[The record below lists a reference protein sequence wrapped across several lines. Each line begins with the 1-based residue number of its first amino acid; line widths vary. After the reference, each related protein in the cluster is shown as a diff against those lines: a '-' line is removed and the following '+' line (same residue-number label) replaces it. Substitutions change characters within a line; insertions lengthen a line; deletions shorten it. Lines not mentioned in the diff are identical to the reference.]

1 MLSRVADNLYWM
13 SRYLE
18 RAEHTAR
25 LLDVS
30 LYHLLGQKSEYAML
44 RWKRLRDSL
53 RISFSDE
60 EEEAADNDYSVTR
73 SLTFDTA
80 NAYSIISCISAA
92 RDNARQIRE
101 KISAEMW
108 EQLNRLFLSIKSTS
122 MANIWF
128 SGMHEFLIS
137 VNEGV
142 QLFQGLTDS
151 TMSHNEGWQ
160 FIQVGRYIERTWVT
174 AALIDVHFLSS
185 SLSPIGPAEEILGIA
200 QLDYLQWVSL
210 LRSCSAFEAYR
221 KVYSADTQPERIA
234 EFLLLDSESPRSIH
248 FSITLLQNAL
258 HSIAGATNTRNSS
271 RVERLAGRLRASLDY
286 DQIEDIMENIH
297 SYLEN
302 IQQQCTQIHKAIYQT
317 YIVYPVDAALINEGA
332 AQA

>member
-1 MLSRVADNLYWM
+1 MLSRVADHLYWM

-18 RAEHTAR
+18 RAEHSAR
-25 LLDVS
+25 LLDVN
-30 LYHLLGQKSEYAML
+30 LYHLLGQKSEYVIP
-44 RWKRLRDSL
+44 RWKRVRDSL
-53 RISFSDE
+53 RISSSE
-60 EEEAADNDYSVTR
+60 GEADNDYSVTQ
-73 SLTFDTA
+73 SLTFDTN

-101 KISAEMW
+101 RISSEMW
-108 EQLNRLFLSIKSTS
+108 EQLNRLYLSIKSTN
-122 MANIWF
+122 MADIWF
-128 SGMHEFLIS
+128 SGVHGFLTA
-137 VNEGV
+137 VKEGI

-174 AALIDVHFLSS
+174 AALIDVHFLSLPLS
-185 SLSPIGPAEEILGIA
+185 SNGPADEIMGIA
-200 QLDYLQWVSL
+200 QLDYLEWVGL

-221 KVYSADTQPERIA
+221 KVYTADIQPERIA

-258 HSIAGATNTRNSS
+258 RAIVRATNTRNSA

-286 DQIEDIMENIH
+286 DQIEDIMEDIH
-297 SYLEN
+297 SYLEH

-317 YIVYPVDAALINEGA
+317 YIVYPVDVALISEGT

>member
-30 LYHLLGQKSEYAML
+30 LYHLLGQKSEYAL
-44 RWKRLRDSL
+44 PRWKRLRDSL
-53 RISFSDE
+53 RIASFE
-60 EEEAADNDYSVTR
+60 GEADNDYSVTQ
-73 SLTFDTA
+73 SLTFDTN

-101 KISAEMW
+101 RISSEMW
-108 EQLNRLFLSIKSTS
+108 EQLNRLYLSIKSTN
-122 MANIWF
+122 MADIWF
-128 SGMHEFLIS
+128 SGVHGFLTA
-137 VNEGV
+137 VKEGV

-174 AALIDVHFLSS
+174 AALIDVHFLSLPLS
-185 SLSPIGPAEEILGIA
+185 SNGPTEEIMGIA
-200 QLDYLQWVSL
+200 QLDYLEWVGL

-221 KVYSADTQPERIA
+221 KVYTADIQPERIA

-258 HSIAGATNTRNSS
+258 RAIARATNTRNSA

-286 DQIEDIMENIH
+286 DQIEDIMQDIH

-302 IQQQCTQIHKAIYQT
+302 IQQQCTQIHKAIYQ
-317 YIVYPVDAALINEGA
+317 
-332 AQA
+332 

>member
-30 LYHLLGQKSEYAML
+30 LYHLLGQKSEYAL
-44 RWKRLRDSL
+44 PRWKRLRDSL
-53 RISFSDE
+53 RIASFE
-60 EEEAADNDYSVTR
+60 VEADNDYSVTQ
-73 SLTFDTA
+73 SLTFDTN

-101 KISAEMW
+101 RISSEMW
-108 EQLNRLFLSIKSTS
+108 EQLNRLYLSIKSTN
-122 MANIWF
+122 MADIWF
-128 SGMHEFLIS
+128 SGVHGFLTA
-137 VNEGV
+137 VKEGV

-174 AALIDVHFLSS
+174 AALIDVHFLSLPLS
-185 SLSPIGPAEEILGIA
+185 SNGPTEEIMGIA
-200 QLDYLQWVSL
+200 QLDYLEWVGL

-221 KVYSADTQPERIA
+221 KVYTADIQPERIA

-258 HSIAGATNTRNSS
+258 RAIARATNTRNSA

-286 DQIEDIMENIH
+286 DQIEDIMQDIH
-297 SYLEN
+297 AYLEN
-302 IQQQCTQIHKAIYQT
+302 IQQQCTQIH
-317 YIVYPVDAALINEGA
+317 
-332 AQA
+332 

>member
-30 LYHLLGQKSEYAML
+30 LYHLLGQKSEYAL
-44 RWKRLRDSL
+44 PRWKRLRDSL
-53 RISFSDE
+53 RIASSE
-60 EEEAADNDYSVTR
+60 EEADNDYSVTQ
-73 SLTFDTA
+73 SLTFDTN

-101 KISAEMW
+101 RISSEMW
-108 EQLNRLFLSIKSTS
+108 EQLNRLYLSIKSTN
-122 MANIWF
+122 MADIWF
-128 SGMHEFLIS
+128 SGVHGFLTA
-137 VNEGV
+137 VKEGI

-160 FIQVGRYIERTWVT
+160 FIQVGCYIERTWVT
-174 AALIDVHFLSS
+174 AALIDVHFLSLPLS
-185 SLSPIGPAEEILGIA
+185 SNGPTEEIMGIA
-200 QLDYLQWVSL
+200 QLDYLEWVGL

-221 KVYSADTQPERIA
+221 KVYTADIQPERIA

-258 HSIAGATNTRNSS
+258 RAIARATNTRNAQ

-286 DQIEDIMENIH
+286 DQIEDIMQDIH

-317 YIVYPVDAALINEGA
+317 YIVYPVDVALISEGA
-332 AQA
+332 AQS

>member
-1 MLSRVADNLYWM
+1 MLSRVADHLYWM

-25 LLDVS
+25 LLDVN
-30 LYHLLGQKSEYAML
+30 LYHLLGQKSEYVIP
-44 RWKRLRDSL
+44 RWKRVRDSL
-53 RISFSDE
+53 RISSSE
-60 EEEAADNDYSVTR
+60 GEADNDYSVTQ
-73 SLTFDTA
+73 SSDLDTN
-80 NAYSIISCISAA
+80 NAYSIISCISSA

-101 KISAEMW
+101 RISSEMW
-108 EQLNRLFLSIKSTS
+108 EQLNRLYLSIKSTN
-122 MANIWF
+122 MADIWF
-128 SGMHEFLIS
+128 SGVHGFLTG
-137 VNEGV
+137 VKEGV

-174 AALIDVHFLSS
+174 AALIDVHFLSLPLS
-185 SLSPIGPAEEILGIA
+185 SNGPAEEIMGLA
-200 QLDYLQWVSL
+200 QLDYLEWVGL

-221 KVYSADTQPERIA
+221 KVYTADIQPERIA

-258 HSIAGATNTRNSS
+258 RAIARATNTRNSA

-286 DQIEDIMENIH
+286 DQIEDIMEDIH

-317 YIVYPVDAALINEGA
+317 YIVYPVDVSLISEGA

>member
-1 MLSRVADNLYWM
+1 MLSRVADHLYWM

-18 RAEHTAR
+18 RAEHSAR
-25 LLDVS
+25 LLDVN
-30 LYHLLGQKSEYAML
+30 LYHLLGQKSEYVIP
-44 RWKRLRDSL
+44 RWKRVRDSL
-53 RISFSDE
+53 RIPSPE
-60 EEEAADNDYSVTR
+60 GEADNDYSVTQ
-73 SLTFDTA
+73 SLTFDTN

-101 KISAEMW
+101 RISSEMW
-108 EQLNRLFLSIKSTS
+108 EQLNRLFLSIKSTN
-122 MANIWF
+122 MADIWF
-128 SGMHEFLIS
+128 SGVHGFLTA
-137 VNEGV
+137 VKEGV

-174 AALIDVHFLSS
+174 AALIDVHFLSLPLS
-185 SLSPIGPAEEILGIA
+185 SNGAAEEIMGIA
-200 QLDYLQWVSL
+200 QLDYLEWVGL

-221 KVYSADTQPERIA
+221 KVYTADIQPERIA

-258 HSIAGATNTRNSS
+258 RAIANATNTRNAT

-286 DQIEDIMENIH
+286 DQIEDIMQDIH

-317 YIVYPVDAALINEGA
+317 YIVYPVDVALITEGA
-332 AQA
+332 AQS